1 MSPDCAPRDS
11 YLDGTLAADA
21 RASFEAHAAGCA
33 ECTAALASWSRSTG
47 TLNAWAK
54 SFDRAPTS
62 NEVAQ
67 LIEKAEA
74 PKASW
79 IPRSFALVAVGAAAL
94 LAFVILRPAAL
105 KTVELSDAMA
115 KAEVDGDRVAISQ
128 GSKATVRELAPGQ
141 TRVRLEAGS
150 VVSKVMK
157 RRAGGFFI
165 VEAGDT
171 EVRVV
176 GTLFEVQRVG
186 AGVAVRV
193 REGRVEVWRGTS
205 KLQVLSA
212 GEAWADGEASS
223 RALSDDEARPML
235 EAIGEPLP
243 VVAAVVAPS
252 PKVDLEAVVRD
263 AGEGAVEGAA
273 EEVKASPDKKTGEWT
288 RACGTRGAS
297 AAAARR
303 EMAEYLKGTPS
314 DSETW
319 QLLGICLSHANEVR
333 SASSAFNKAISAGN
347 ARQANEARLS
357 FANMLEKVRNYASVK
372 GQMQDYLKQPA
383 AAKANEPEALMKLG
397 RAQAML
403 GENEAAKSTLTR
415 LLNDFP
421 KSVQVSQARTLRDS
435 L

>member
-1 MSPDCAPRDS
+1 MSPDCAPRDA
-11 YLDGTLAADA
+11 YLDGTLAGDA
-21 RASFEAHAAGCA
+21 LASFEAHAAGCA
-33 ECTAALASWSRSTG
+33 ECTAALASWSRSKG
-47 TLNAWAK
+47 TLSAWAK

-67 LIEKAEA
+67 LLEKADA

-79 IPRSFALVAVGAAAL
+79 IPRSAALVAVGAAAL

-115 KAEVDGDRVAISQ
+115 KAEVDGDRVAIGK

-141 TRVRLEAGS
+141 TRVQLDSGS

-193 REGRVEVWRGTS
+193 REGRVEVWRGSS

-212 GEAWADGEASS
+212 GEAWADGEAVA
-223 RALSDDEARPML
+223 RALTDDEARPML

-243 VVAAVVAPS
+243 VVAVKEAPG
-252 PKVDLEAVVRD
+252 PLKVDLEAVARD
-263 AGEGAVEGAA
+263 AGEGAVDGAA
-273 EEVKASPDKKTGEWT
+273 EEVKTSPDKKTAEWT
-288 RACGTRGAS
+288 RVCSSKGAT
-297 AAAARR
+297 AAAKK
-303 EMAEYLKGTPS
+303 EMAAYLKGAPS

-319 QLLGICLSHANEVR
+319 QLLGVCHAHAGETR
-333 SASSAFNKAISAGN
+333 SATNAFTKAISTGN

-357 FANMLEKVRNYASVK
+357 FANMLEKVRNFASMK
-372 GQMQDYLKQPA
+372 SQMQEYLKQPV
-383 AAKANEPEALMKLG
+383 AAKANEAEALMKLG
-397 RAQAML
+397 RAQMNL
-403 GENEAAKSTLTR
+403 GENAAAKATFTKVMD
-415 LLNDFP
+415 DFP
-421 KSVQVSQARTLRDS
+421 RSPLVSQARALRDS